1 MKIDEAFLS
10 KERIIT
16 PRGSFRIAN
25 LSEACMKE
33 MGYGYHFD
41 TEDGLFTIL
50 GDGKRAFDV
59 QKERNLDG

>member
-10 KERIIT
+10 EERIIT

-25 LSEACMKE
+25 LSEERMKE
-33 MGYGYHFD
+33 MGYGYYFD
-41 TEDGLFTIL
+41 TEDGLFTIM

-59 QKERNLDG
+59 QKKEGN

>member
-1 MKIDEAFLS
+1 MRIDEVFLS

-25 LSEACMKE
+25 LSEERMRE

-50 GDGKRAFDV
+50 GDGKRAFAV
-59 QKERNLDG
+59 RKERN

>member
-1 MKIDEAFLS
+1 MKIDEVFLS
-10 KERIIT
+10 KERITT

-25 LSEACMKE
+25 LSGERMKE

-50 GDGKRAFDV
+50 GDGKRAFAV
-59 QKERNLDG
+59 QKKERN

>member
-1 MKIDEAFLS
+1 MKIDEASLS

-25 LSEACMKE
+25 LSEKRMKE

-41 TEDGLFTIL
+41 TEDGLFTIM
-50 GDGKRAFDV
+50 GDGKRAFAI
-59 QKERNLDG
+59 QKKVRN

>member
-1 MKIDEAFLS
+1 MRIDEAFLN

-25 LSEACMKE
+25 LSEKRMKE
-33 MGYGYHFD
+33 MGYGYYFD

-50 GDGKRAFDV
+50 GDGKRAFAV
-59 QKERNLDG
+59 RKERN